1 MKKLSLNK
9 LMVLS
14 CTAIFALL
22 VLILSPIYIRINAD
36 IVLRGTILTD
46 FVYLLIQLFEVLAL
60 TVAASLIIR
69 CAISQNA
76 KKTWQ
81 LVGVWCAATVLRR
94 LITLMIS
101 LVTYGYLED
110 LEIFSTWVYTLFDAA
125 QISIITAIVL
135 KIAYNHA
142 KNASLKQK
150 AAIRLGDSLKN
161 DIDFSKIF
169 SRTNPYAKCA
179 LAASIVISATKIFSR
194 AIFDVFAGLP
204 ESLTELAAMVI
215 GYLSDAL
222 IFAIAYAVCLLIT
235 SRLYNKDI

>member
-14 CTAIFALL
+14 CVAIFALL
-22 VLILSPIYIRINAD
+22 VLILSPIYIQINAD

-60 TVAASLIIR
+60 TAAASLIIR
-69 CAISQNA
+69 CAISKSA

-135 KIAYNHA
+135 KIAHDHTENT
-142 KNASLKQK
+142 SLKQK
-150 AAIRLGDSLKN
+150 AAIRLGDSLNN